1 LLCDREKNEVK
12 KCLKKRKK
20 ERKKMNQER
29 GGENLILPRLL
40 SYFLVSSPLELKL
53 LDNDRLPTCLGRIPK
68 AGGRAEYGVEVGI
81 FGHDPAPSGTAAPPG
96 LSVVLLV
103 RPETAA
109 ALLEQLAALVVV
121 VALVLVE
128 AVGFVFVVLAVVAT
142 EDVEFEFEVDP
153 TDIAEAG
160 LELPSPEPVT
170 EGGLNAFAVDFDI
183 GVGVALLVALVVP
196 PVPALEVLDDEAFD
210 VAEPTPNRPPVRLL
224 VRSLSFSSFSFRSL
238 SSLSFFLFSLS
249 FSFCMRT
256 GCIVTMPSPAGINV
270 GVGAGLVPVVGRVT
284 VAVAVVVVLGA
295 EGVRVFLRPVPES
308 PLDSEAAPL
317 EGSSLDLRAAADA
330 DLGVI
335 VGVTGER

>member
-1 LLCDREKNEVK
+1 LRSVSK
-12 KCLKKRKK
+12 KKERKK

-29 GGENLILPRLL
+29 GGENLLFPRLL
-40 SYFLVSSPLELKL
+40 IYFLVSKLLELKL

-81 FGHDPAPSGTAAPPG
+81 FTHDPAPSVPAGPPG
-96 LSVVLLV
+96 LLVVLLVDAAV

-109 ALLEQLAALVVV
+109 AMVEQLAALAVV
-121 VALVLVE
+121 VAVVLVE
-128 AVGFVFVVLAVVAT
+128 AVVFGFVLVVVLTT
-142 EDVEFEFEVDP
+142 EDVEFEFEVEP

-183 GVGVALLVALVVP
+183 GVGVALLVDLVVP
-196 PVPALEVLDDEAFD
+196 PVPALEVLDDEALD

-224 VRSLSFSSFSFRSL
+224 VRSFSFSSFSFRSMA
-238 SSLSFFLFSLS
+238 SLSFFLFSLS

-256 GCIVTMPSPAGINV
+256 GCIVTVPSPAGIKV
-270 GVGAGLVPVVGRVT
+270 GVGVGLVPVVGRV
-284 VAVAVVVVLGA
+284 AVVIAVEVVL
-295 EGVRVFLRPVPES
+295 EVCVRVFLRPVLES
-308 PLDSEAAPL
+308 PLDSEVAPL
-317 EGSSLDLRAAADA
+317 EGSLLDLRAAVDA